1 MEGNEPLVHTNL
13 LCWLTQIICLD
24 EVKQREDSLS
34 DQIEAVKQNLS
45 TQSNL
50 CVYSLSSMC
59 INMALLTNYHA
70 EKYLIHV
77 SLVPKLENI
86 FNIDHAILAI
96 SESVPSLK

>member
-1 MEGNEPLVHTNL
+1 MKLSKEKIV
-13 LCWLTQIICLD
+13 CLI
-24 EVKQREDSLS
+24 
-34 DQIEAVKQNLS
+34 IEAVKQNLS

-86 FNIDHAILAI
+86 FNIDHATLAI